1 MHKGQIKWLALGVV
15 GMLAFAGCVAQEGDE
30 GTGSDVGGADV
41 ALDPVTGEVSVKLAI
56 DKTTV
61 TSSERV
67 VVRVTLK
74 NESDHP
80 VRLLSWYAP
89 NGEME
94 ENVFAVTRG
103 ADEVEFIGPHYKR
116 PAPVADDF
124 VVLGAGMSVTREL
137 DLSDF
142 YDFAKE
148 ADYNVRYN
156 VSFLRDGARDS
167 VTLSSNDVG
176 LWIGAR
182 KSAIQEKPSAGE
194 PLNVTAN
201 VTYTKCTTAQA
212 ATISDGLNAAG
223 TMVNNAAAY
232 LGGSGSG
239 TPRFTTWFGSYSSA
253 NWNTAKTHYAT
264 IKDAIDTKALN
275 FDCGCKKTYYA
286 YVYPNQPYNVYLCKA
301 FWTAPLTGTDS
312 KGGTIIH
319 EMSHFNATAAT
330 DDWVYGQ
337 SGAKSLA
344 ISDPLK
350 ALDNADSH
358 EYFAENTPAQN

>member
-15 GMLAFAGCVAQEGDE
+15 SMLAFAGCVAQEGDE

-41 ALDPVTGEVSVKLAI
+41 ALDPVAGEVSVKLAI

-89 NGEME
+89 NGEIE
-94 ENVFAVTRG
+94 ENVFTVTRG

-137 DLSDF
+137 DLSDI
-142 YDFAKE
+142 YDFAKGS
-148 ADYNVRYN
+148 DYNIRYN

-167 VTLSSNDVG
+167 VTLSSNDVA
-176 LWIGAR
+176 LWIGSR
-182 KSAIQEKPSAGE
+182 TSAIQEKPSAGE
-194 PLNVTAN
+194 PVNVTGN
-201 VTYTKCTTAQA
+201 VAFTKCDTTQQG
-212 ATISDGLNAAG
+212 TILQGLNAAS
-223 TMVNNAAAY
+223 TMVNGAASY
-232 LGGSGSG
+232 LAGSSMG
-239 TPRFTTWFGSYSSA
+239 PRYSTWFGNYTSA
-253 NWNTAKTHYAT
+253 NGNTAKTHYAA
-264 IKDAIDTKALN
+264 IKDAVDNKALA
-275 FDCGCKKTYYA
+275 FDCSCKKTYYA
-286 YVYPNQPYNVYLCKA
+286 YVYPNQPYKVYVCKA
-301 FWTAPLTGTDS
+301 FWSAPMTGTDS

-319 EMSHFNATAAT
+319 ELSHFDLVAKT